1 MDRAARKL
9 TIQTLKGRVAL
20 LKIVCD
26 SYSKEFNEETLNQE
40 QKSLINLRWDIALK
54 EMHSLQLMLESL
66 ELDEREQT
74 PENWDA

>member
-1 MDRAARKL
+1 MDPAARKL

-20 LKIVCD
+20 LKIACD

-40 QKSLINLRWDIALK
+40 QLSLISRQWDFALK
-54 EMHSLQLMLESL
+54 EMHSLQFMLESL
-66 ELDEREQT
+66 ELEEREQT